1 METSKEVGNKMSK
14 AITVVTTFH
23 PAGLSKYGQRMIDS
37 FALNIDKRIKLLVY
51 AEDCKPNNPDPSR
64 IEILDAKA
72 ALPKL
77 NAFKSTWG
85 HVPKAN
91 GDITN
96 EPQRHT
102 RKDWMKKF
110 KWDAVRFANK
120 TYAVYDA
127 VQRSKDWCVWMDAD
141 TYVHSPWT
149 YEDFAAQ
156 LPDNSWITYVGR
168 GKGSQTWPECGFYG
182 LNLNHPVCHEF
193 LKEFERMYEDADNGI
208 FTLEEWHD
216 SYVFGSILFNMK
228 VNFPNALDYTAEIAV
243 NNLAKSG
250 GGGHPLINSRLGKWM
265 DHMKGDRK
273 LAGSSKRKDVMPH
286 RTEDYWNE
294 I

>member
-1 METSKEVGNKMSK
+1 MQKIVSH
-14 AITVVTTFH
+14 I
-23 PAGLSKYGQRMIDS
+23 
-37 FALNIDKRIKLLVY
+37 
-51 AEDCKPNNPDPSR
+51 NPDPSR

-102 RKDWMKKF
+102 RKDWMKQF

-127 VQRSKDWCVWMDAD
+127 CVRSKDWCVWMDAD

-156 LPDNSWITYVGR
+156 LPDNAWITYVGR

-193 LKEFERMYEDADNGI
+193 LKEFERVYEEADNGI
-208 FTLEEWHD
+208 FLLEEWHD
-216 SYVFGSILFNMK
+216 SFVFGSILNNMK
-228 VNFPNALDYTAEIAV
+228 LQFPNAHDYSADMYLRE
-243 NNLAKSG
+243 AKSG
-250 GGGHPLINSRLGKWM
+250 GGGHPLINGVLRQMDRPYERRTQGQQASLERKILWLTEQKSIGMKFSLWTDYGALNSKPVFDAFANSLSRLWAYCC
-265 DHMKGDRK
+265 
-273 LAGSSKRKDVMPH
+273 L
-286 RTEDYWNE
+286 
-294 I
+294 